1 MQVKL
6 LRVLQEREIRRV
18 RESKS
23 RPVDVRVL
31 AATNRDLAHR
41 VADGAFRQDLYYRLK
56 VVELHVPPLRD
67 RRDDIL
73 PLARVL
79 LADAAVRMGREIS
92 GHHGCEERRR
102 KSEMGPKVDFQ
113 QYLLDSHSGK
123 LGLNQPAV
131 MSDN

>member
-67 RRDDIL
+67 RR
-73 PLARVL
+73 ARGVSPS
-79 LADAAVRMGREIS
+79 GRNS
-92 GHHGCEERRR
+92 RVKWDQ
-102 KSEMGPKVDFQ
+102 KSTFSNTSSIRTRGSWV
-113 QYLLDSHSGK
+113 
-123 LGLNQPAV
+123 
-131 MSDN
+131 

>member
-23 RPVDVRVL
+23 RPV
-31 AATNRDLAHR
+31 
-41 VADGAFRQDLYYRLK
+41 YYRLK

-102 KSEMGPKVDFQ
+102 KLFGASRGVSP
-113 QYLLDSHSGK
+113 SGRNSRVK
-123 LGLNQPAV
+123 WDQKSTFSNTSSIRTRGSWV
-131 MSDN
+131 